1 MGGLDARTS
10 AAGRG
15 REARQAE
22 QRKGGTMPSAAT
34 KPLTGVLPIA
44 PTPFRDNGDLDLD
57 GQRRVLDCTTAQGV
71 DAICIVATSSEQF
84 LRSDEERNTLLELCI
99 SHVRGRVPVIVTC
112 SHF

>member
-22 QRKGGTMPSAAT
+22 QRKGGPMPSAAT

-44 PTPFRDNGDLDLD
+44 PTPIRDNGDLDLD
-57 GQRRVLDCTTAQGV
+57 GQRRVLDCMMHQGV
-71 DAICIVATSSEQF
+71 DANCNLANYPSSSCCPTRSATPCSSCA
-84 LRSDEERNTLLELCI
+84 SAT
-99 SHVRGRVPVIVTC
+99 
-112 SHF
+112 